1 MQGLTCENL
10 GPYGRGNF
18 PGQHDV
24 FAFWEKG
31 ATMGENVH
39 ILFRMSNYRC
49 IKNGES
55 KNKAKRVANLRS
67 GHVLERMSTYEN
79 SRKLTKMV
87 VVIFRIMW
95 FKRGETMGV
104 LYKSN
109 VKNERKNNK
118 TNKDV
123 K

>member
-39 ILFRMSNYRC
+39 ILFRMSDYRC
-49 IKNGES
+49 INNGES
-55 KNKAKRVANLRS
+55 KNKAKRVTNLRS

-87 VVIFRIMW
+87 VVLFRIMW
-95 FKRGETMGV
+95 FKRGGKCVCCTKVMP
-104 LYKSN
+104 
-109 VKNERKNNK
+109 
-118 TNKDV
+118 
-123 K
+123 